1 VAGHFQEH
9 GSTILRACKAYI
21 KGVMI
26 GSKIPD
32 EEEESEV
39 KKQMEAKESEEQLPA
54 PYGFKTSNVFK
65 TSLSKLYEDL
75 LMEFTVKGADT
86 DKFLAEKRRE
96 RQAAA
101 SSTRAI

>member
-1 VAGHFQEH
+1 
-9 GSTILRACKAYI
+9 
-21 KGVMI
+21 MI

-32 EEEESEV
+32 EEESEE
-39 KKQMEAKESEEQLPA
+39 KKQMEAKESEAEPLPA
-54 PYGFKTSNVFK
+54 PYGFKTSDAFK
-65 TSLSKLYEDL
+65 ISLSKFYEDL

-101 SSTRAI
+101 SST